1 MSNVIA
7 QHASKLGMANE
18 KNSISKHLKLE
29 QIPLNVYIYASIYI
43 YTCKVSKSAKNECT
57 GLVLAN

>member
-29 QIPLNVYIYASIYI
+29 QIPLNVYIYASIY
-43 YTCKVSKSAKNECT
+43 TCKVSKSAKNECT